1 MSVAPAPRTRELGT
15 DVLVVGAGLGGLAAA
30 LTAARFGHRVVL
42 TEATDWPGGLL
53 TAQAV
58 PLADGHRIE
67 LDPVSS
73 GYRDLRERIRDFYRR
88 NYPLR
93 PEPFADPLL
102 DPGLST
108 TGHLSH
114 EPRAALAVVHEL
126 LAPHLAAG
134 RLTLLPGH
142 RPVAARTDG
151 DRVTAVT
158 LEAPD
163 GEPVTVVA
171 PYVVD
176 ATDLG
181 DLLDLAGVE
190 HVIGAESRE
199 ETGEPHAA
207 AVADPLD
214 QQAFSWVFA
223 LDHRPGEDHTIDR
236 PAGYARWADAFS
248 WETAEPGGGPVR
260 PVPLFLH
267 APDELPPW
275 AAPPNDR
282 WHRRR
287 ALARSRYLPGTFDS
301 DITLVD
307 WEQTAYTRLPLVGAG
322 DEARA
327 LAEREAREQARSF
340 LYWMQTRAPRHDGG
354 HGYPELR
361 PRPDAT
367 GTPDGFAKS
376 PHVRESRRIRAEFTL
391 LEHHLTVSARAG
403 TAGAETFT
411 DSVGTLRSRITLG
424 PGTGSGA
431 GLDLECLP
439 FQLPLG
445 ALLPVRVENLLP
457 AGRNIG
463 ATHVSASAVGGHAG
477 QWSIGEAVGAL
488 VSYCLEHRLPPRAV
502 RAEEHRLASFQGR
515 LGDTLGLALDWPD
528 RLRTGP
534 VTSAGPLYATL

>member
-1 MSVAPAPRTRELGT
+1 MSATPAPPARELGT
-15 DVLVVGAGLGGLAAA
+15 DVLVVGAGPGGLAAA

-42 TEATDWPGGLL
+42 TDPTDWPGGLL

-67 LDPVSS
+67 LDPVSP

-88 NYPLR
+88 NYPLC
-93 PEPFADPLL
+93 PEPYADPLL

-114 EPRAALAVVHEL
+114 EPRAALAVVQEL

-134 RLTLLPGH
+134 RVTVLPEH
-142 RPVAARTDG
+142 RPVAAHPDG
-151 DRVTAVT
+151 DRVAAVT
-158 LEAPD
+158 LERPGGD
-163 GEPVTVVA
+163 RLTVSA
-171 PYVVD
+171 SYVVD

-181 DLLDLAGVE
+181 ELLGLAGVE
-190 HVIGAESRE
+190 HVTGAESRE

-214 QQAFSWVFA
+214 QQPVSWVFA
-223 LDHRPGEDHTIDR
+223 LDHRPGEDHTVER
-236 PAGYARWADAFS
+236 PAGYDRWSTAFS
-248 WETAEPGGGPVR
+248 WDTAEPGRAAPR
-260 PVPLFLH
+260 TVPLFLH
-267 APDELPPW
+267 EPDDVPPW

-282 WHRRR
+282 WHQRR

-307 WEQTAYTRLPLVGAG
+307 WPQTAYTRLPLAGAG
-322 DEARA
+322 DGVRARA
-327 LAEREAREQARSF
+327 EQEAREQALSF
-340 LYWMQTRAPRHDGG
+340 LYWMQTRAPRHDDG

-361 PRPDAT
+361 LRPDVT
-367 GTPDGFAKS
+367 GTADGFAKS
-376 PHVRESRRIRAEFTL
+376 PRVRESRRIRAEFTV
-391 LEHHLTVSARAG
+391 LEHHLTVAARAG
-403 TAGAETFT
+403 APGAETFT
-411 DSVGTLRSRITLG
+411 DSVGTLRSRITLQ
-424 PGTGSGA
+424 PGTGGGP

-457 AGRNIG
+457 AGQNLG
-463 ATHVSASAVGGHAG
+463 ATHLSAPAFGGHHG
-477 QWSIGEAVGAL
+477 QWAIGEAVGAL

-502 RAEEHRLASFQGR
+502 RGTERRLASFQGR
-515 LGDTLGLALDWPD
+515 LSDSLGLALDWPD
-528 RLRTGP
+528 RLRNGP
-534 VTSAGPLYATL
+534 VTSAGALYATL

>member
-1 MSVAPAPRTRELGT
+1 MFAAPTPRTRELGT

-42 TEATDWPGGLL
+42 TEATDWPGGLF

-67 LDPVSS
+67 LDPVSP

-114 EPRAALAVVHEL
+114 EPRAALAVVQEL
-126 LAPHLAAG
+126 LTPHLASG
-134 RLTLLPGH
+134 RLTLLLGH
-142 RPVAARTDG
+142 RPIAARTDG
-151 DRVTAVT
+151 DRVTSVT
-158 LEAPD
+158 LAAAD
-163 GEPVTVVA
+163 GEPVTVSA

-181 DLLDLAGVE
+181 ELLGLAGVE
-190 HVIGAESRE
+190 HVTGAESRE
-199 ETGEPHAA
+199 ETGEPHAP

-214 QQAFSWVFA
+214 QQPVSWVFA
-223 LDHRPGEDHTIDR
+223 LDHRPGEDHTVDR
-236 PAGYARWADAFS
+236 PAGYDRWAEAFS
-248 WETAEPGGGPVR
+248 WDVAEPSGGPAR
-260 PVPLFLH
+260 SVPLFLH
-267 APDELPPW
+267 EPDDVPPW

-282 WHRRR
+282 WHQLR

-301 DITLVD
+301 DVTLVD
-307 WEQTAYTRLPLVGAG
+307 WEQTAYGRLPLTGAG
-322 DEARA
+322 DEVRVRA
-327 LAEREAREQARSF
+327 EQEAHEQALSF
-340 LYWMQTRAPRHDGG
+340 LHWMQTRAPRHDGG

-361 PRPDAT
+361 LRPDVT
-367 GTPDGFAKS
+367 GTADGFAKTA
-376 PHVRESRRIRAEFTL
+376 HVRESRRIRAEFTL
-391 LEHHLTVSARAG
+391 LEHHLTAEARAG
-403 TAGAETFT
+403 APGAETFT
-411 DSVGTLRSRITLG
+411 DSVGTLRSRITLLPKAG
-424 PGTGSGA
+424 GGS

-463 ATHVSASAVGGHAG
+463 ATHLSAPALGGHAG

-502 RAEEHRLASFQGR
+502 RASEYRLASFQDR
-515 LGDTLGLALDWPD
+515 LSGSLGLALDWPD

-534 VTSAGPLYATL
+534 VTSAGALYATL

>member
-1 MSVAPAPRTRELGT
+1 MFAAPAPRTRELGT

-42 TEATDWPGGLL
+42 TEATDWPGGLF

-67 LDPVSS
+67 LDPVSP

-88 NYPLR
+88 NYPLC
-93 PEPFADPLL
+93 PGPYADPLL

-114 EPRAALAVVHEL
+114 EPRAALAVVQEL
-126 LAPHLAAG
+126 LTPLLASG
-134 RLTLLPGH
+134 RLTLLLRH
-142 RPVAARTDG
+142 RPVAAQADG
-151 DRVTAVT
+151 DRVAAVT
-158 LEAPD
+158 LEAAD
-163 GEPVTVVA
+163 GELLTVSA

-181 DLLDLAGVE
+181 ELLDLAGVE
-190 HVIGAESRE
+190 HVTGAESRE

-214 QQAFSWVFA
+214 QQPVSWVFA
-223 LDHRPGEDHTIDR
+223 LDHRPGEDHTVDR
-236 PAGYARWADAFS
+236 PAGYARWSDAFS
-248 WETAEPGGGPVR
+248 WDTAEPGGAAAR
-260 PVPLFLH
+260 SVPLFLH
-267 APDELPPW
+267 EPDEVPPW

-282 WHRRR
+282 WHQLR

-307 WEQTAYTRLPLVGAG
+307 WEQTAYTRLPLAGLG
-322 DEARA
+322 DEVRARA
-327 LAEREAREQARSF
+327 EQEACEQALSF
-340 LYWMQTRAPRHDGG
+340 LHWIQTRAPRHDGG

-361 PRPDAT
+361 LRPDAT
-367 GTPDGFAKS
+367 GTADGFAKT

-391 LEHHLTVSARAG
+391 LEHHLTAAARAG
-403 TAGAETFT
+403 APGAETFT
-411 DSVGTLRSRITLG
+411 DSVGTLRSRITLH
-424 PGTGSGA
+424 PGTGGGA

-463 ATHVSASAVGGHAG
+463 ATHLSAPALGGHAG

-502 RAEEHRLASFQGR
+502 RGAEHRLASFQSR
-515 LGDTLGLALDWPD
+515 LSNSLGLALDWPD

-534 VTSAGPLYATL
+534 VTSAGALYATL

>member
-1 MSVAPAPRTRELGT
+1 MSATPEPPARELAT

-30 LTAARFGHRVVL
+30 LTAARFGHHVVL
-42 TEATDWPGGLL
+42 AEATDWPGGLL
-53 TAQAV
+53 TAQAL

-67 LDPVSS
+67 LDPVSP

-93 PEPFADPLL
+93 PEPYADPLL

-114 EPRAALAVVHEL
+114 EPRAALAVVQEL
-126 LAPHLAAG
+126 LTPHLAAG
-134 RLTLLPGH
+134 RITLLLSH
-142 RPVAARTDG
+142 RPVAAHPDG
-151 DRVTAVT
+151 DRVAAVT
-158 LEAPD
+158 LEGPD
-163 GEPVTVVA
+163 AKRLTVSA
-171 PYVVD
+171 SYVVD

-181 DLLDLAGVE
+181 ELLELAGVE
-190 HVIGAESRE
+190 HITGAESRE

-214 QQAFSWVFA
+214 QQPVSWVFA
-223 LDHRPGEDHTIDR
+223 LDHRPGEDHTVDR
-236 PAGYARWADAFS
+236 PAGYDRWSAAFS
-248 WETAEPGGGPVR
+248 WDTAEPGSGSLR
-260 PVPLFLH
+260 SVPLFLH
-267 APDELPPW
+267 EPDDVPPW

-282 WHRRR
+282 WHQRR

-307 WEQTAYTRLPLVGAG
+307 WRQTAYSGLPLVGLG
-322 DEARA
+322 EAARVR
-327 LAEREAREQARSF
+327 AEREAREQALSF
-340 LYWMQTRAPRHDGG
+340 LHWMQTRAPRHDGG

-361 PRPDAT
+361 LRPDVT
-367 GTPDGFAKS
+367 GTADGFAKS
-376 PHVRESRRIRAEFTL
+376 PRIRESRRIRAEFTVR
-391 LEHHLTVSARAG
+391 EHQLTAAAR
-403 TAGAETFT
+403 TGAPGAQTFT
-411 DSVGTLRSRITLG
+411 DSVGTLRSRITLQ
-424 PGTGSGA
+424 PGTGGGD

-457 AGRNIG
+457 AGQNVG
-463 ATHVSASAVGGHAG
+463 ATHISAPALGGHCG

-502 RAEEHRLASFQGR
+502 RASERRLASFQGR
-515 LGDTLGLALDWPD
+515 LSDSLGIALDWPD
-528 RLRTGP
+528 QLRTGP
-534 VTSAGPLYATL
+534 VNSAGVLYATL